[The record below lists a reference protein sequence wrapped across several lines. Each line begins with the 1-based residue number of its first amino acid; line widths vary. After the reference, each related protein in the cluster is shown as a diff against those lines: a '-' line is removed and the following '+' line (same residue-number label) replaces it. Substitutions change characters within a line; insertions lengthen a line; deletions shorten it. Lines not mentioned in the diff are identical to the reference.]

1 MSLFSLSFPLLLD
14 RSVPR
19 PWWPSSRG
27 TVFSKTRPFATFCS
41 LSHHITVTTIATMKS
56 SISSALALLLLIQA
70 TAKCSVSSFILNPSN
85 LAHSK
90 ESPTAFR
97 SPSVVS
103 MVAFSP
109 EDGKDKSVGGKTTP
123 GSVNEFNVK
132 TVATTDDDDTKS
144 KSKEI
149 SMSGLVSLLQAGA
162 ITMVAIGVAYTV
174 VSALLT
180 GAADFV
186 SSGLSALGTEAIKET
201 GHVVGAVGSAAVEG
215 AKVAAPVV
223 GKAVVGGVKAA
234 APVVQSASQKA
245 VEAASPY
252 VEQAARQATEAASPY
267 VDTVTSAVDANIVA
281 PITRSVG
288 EVVAPV
294 TTAVDSTLNGVSD
307 SVRNTLNVDLF

>member
-1 MSLFSLSFPLLLD
+1 
-14 RSVPR
+14 
-19 PWWPSSRG
+19 
-27 TVFSKTRPFATFCS
+27 
-41 LSHHITVTTIATMKS
+41 MKS

-90 ESPTAFR
+90 GSPTAFR
-97 SPSVVS
+97 SSSVVS

-109 EDGKDKSVGGKTTP
+109 EDDKDKSVGGKTTP
-123 GSVNEFNVK
+123 ASANEFNAK
-132 TVATTDDDDTKS
+132 TVATADDDDDTKS

-288 EVVAPV
+288 EAVAPV

-307 SVRNTLNVDLF
+307 SVRNTLNVELF

>member
-1 MSLFSLSFPLLLD
+1 
-14 RSVPR
+14 
-19 PWWPSSRG
+19 
-27 TVFSKTRPFATFCS
+27 
-41 LSHHITVTTIATMKS
+41 MKS
-56 SISSALALLLLIQA
+56 SISSALALLLLTQA

-85 LAHSK
+85 LVHCK
-90 ESPTAFR
+90 GSPTAFR

-123 GSVNEFNVK
+123 ASANEFNAN
-132 TVATTDDDDTKS
+132 TVATTDDDDEDTKS

-267 VDTVTSAVDANIVA
+267 VDSVTSAVDANIVA

-288 EVVAPV
+288 EAVAPV